1 MLGSKR
7 YNRYLRD
14 PAPSNQWEET
24 METEIPQ
31 LKWLKGKSVWRVFT
45 HMVAQSVQKNKSV
58 AVGMFDQKN
67 TREQNSF
74 WKDE

>member
-31 LKWLKGKSVWRVFT
+31 LNDERESLYKGFLHTWSLSLYK
-45 HMVAQSVQKNKSV
+45 KNKSV